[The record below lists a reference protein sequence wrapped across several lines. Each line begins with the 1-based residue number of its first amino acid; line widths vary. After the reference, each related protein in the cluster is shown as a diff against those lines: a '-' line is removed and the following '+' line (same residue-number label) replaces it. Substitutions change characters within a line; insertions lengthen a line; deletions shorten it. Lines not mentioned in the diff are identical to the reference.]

1 MIYEFESA
9 KGKRLELYYPMDE
22 APKIGEAVSVDGVEY
37 RRIPSMPTVRPDEK
51 PVISH
56 ASPRWHGMK
65 EKSGGFYRHYTKDGK
80 PIIDSRAARDA
91 AQRDAAVVGETI
103 SNAREILNDD

>member
-1 MIYEFESA
+1 MIYEFQS
-9 KGKRLELYYPMDE
+9 KTGRHLELYYPMSE
-22 APKIGEAVSVDGVEY
+22 APPIGSVIDVEGVEY
-37 RRIPSMPTVRPDEK
+37 TRIPSLPNVRPDEK
-51 PVISH
+51 PIISH
-56 ASPRWHGMK
+56 SSPRWHGMK
-65 EKSGGFYRHYTKDGK
+65 EKKGGFYRHYTKDGK